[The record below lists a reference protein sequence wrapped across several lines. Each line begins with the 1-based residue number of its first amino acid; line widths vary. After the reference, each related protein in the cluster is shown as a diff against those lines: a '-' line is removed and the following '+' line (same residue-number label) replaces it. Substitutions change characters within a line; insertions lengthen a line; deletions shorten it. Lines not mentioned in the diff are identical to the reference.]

1 MRVRM
6 SALRRC
12 YVPSYNYEFG
22 KGEEFDAIDERE
34 ATRLERRR
42 LAQRVAAAKPPEVA
56 ATEQLPDG
64 LFSASAPTEDAA
76 DAASDSNA
84 GVGSRRRRNYQRR
97 DMQAED

>member
-22 KGEEFDAIDERE
+22 KGEEFEAVDERE

-42 LAQRVAAAKPPEVA
+42 LAQRVASAKPAEAAPE
-56 ATEQLPDG
+56 QSSDG
-64 LFSASAPTEDAA
+64 LFAASAPADDVAGSSDA
-76 DAASDSNA
+76 DAGGATRK
-84 GVGSRRRRNYQRR
+84 RRTYQRR
-97 DMQAED
+97 DMQAEG